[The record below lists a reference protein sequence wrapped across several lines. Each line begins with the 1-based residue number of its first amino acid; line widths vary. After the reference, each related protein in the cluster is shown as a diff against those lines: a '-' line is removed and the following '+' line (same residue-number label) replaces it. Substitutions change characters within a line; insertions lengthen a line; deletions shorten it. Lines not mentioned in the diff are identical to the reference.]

1 MEKFR
6 KKFSKSA
13 WHDCCGK
20 LCDDCKIAD
29 AYIKE
34 YGEKKAKKRVI
45 IKSLEK
51 YLNETSSDSSGRVL
65 YDLNL
70 KK

>member
-34 YGEKKAKKRVI
+34 YGEKKAKKKL
-45 IKSLEK
+45 KS
-51 YLNETSSDSSGRVL
+51 DH
-65 YDLNL
+65 
-70 KK
+70 KKFGKIFK

>member
-1 MEKFR
+1 MAKLR

-20 LCDDCKIAD
+20 LCDDCTMAD

-34 YGEKKAKKRVI
+34 YGKKKGKK
-45 IKSLEK
+45 K
-51 YLNETSSDSSGRVL
+51 
-65 YDLNL
+65 L
-70 KK
+70 KRDQKKIGKTYK